1 MQSFYS
7 RGKLLLT
14 GEYVVL
20 DGALALAIPSKLGQ
34 YLTVQ
39 PIIGSKLIW
48 NSINK
53 DGKIWFEDSFSL
65 NKGKIKGDKKNEIS
79 KRLAIIL
86 SAAKNLN
93 EGFLKSNI
101 GFKVTTKLEFS
112 RSWGL
117 GTSSTLINN
126 IALWANF
133 DAYKLLEMTFGG
145 SGYDIACAQNNS
157 ALTYQLKGDD
167 KQINLVNF
175 NPEFKRQLFFIHLN
189 KKQDS
194 RKGISTYNLQK
205 KEITNSISE
214 ISKITSKVLTCD
226 NLKDFETLINE
237 HEAIISDIIKIKP
250 VKETLFKD
258 YNGAIKSLGAWG
270 GDFIL
275 ATGSLE
281 EMKYFRNK
289 GYKTILSFNDILL

>member
-20 DGALALAIPSKLGQ
+20 DGALSLAVPSKLGQ
-34 YLTVQ
+34 NLTVQ
-39 PIIGSKLIW
+39 PTDYSKLIW

-53 DGKIWFEDSFSL
+53 DGKIWFENSFSP
-65 NKGKIKGDKKNEIS
+65 NKGKITADKKNEMS
-79 KRLAIIL
+79 MRLANIL
-86 SAAKNLN
+86 NAAKTLN
-93 EGFLKSNI
+93 KDFLKSNI
-101 GFKVTTKLEFS
+101 GFSVTTTLEFS

-126 IALWANF
+126 IALWANV

-157 ALTYQLKGDD
+157 ALTYQLKGND
-167 KQINLVNF
+167 KQINLVDF
-175 NPEFKRQLFFIHLN
+175 NPEFKQELFFIHLN

-194 RKGISTYNLQK
+194 REGISTYNLQK

-214 ISKITSKVLTCD
+214 ISNITSKVLNC
-226 NLKDFETLINE
+226 NSLKGFETLITE

-275 ATGSLE
+275 ATGTLK
-281 EMKYFRNK
+281 EMNYFKKK
-289 GYKTILSFNDILL
+289 GYNTILSFNDILL

>member
-7 RGKLLLT
+7 RGKLLVT

-20 DGALALAIPSKLGQ
+20 DGALALAVPSKLGQ
-34 YLTVQ
+34 DLIVQ
-39 PIIGSKLIW
+39 PINDSKLIW
-48 NSINK
+48 NSLNE

-65 NKGKIKGDKKNEIS
+65 NKGKIKVDKKNEIS
-79 KRLAIIL
+79 KRLANIL
-86 SAAKNLN
+86 NAAKTLN
-93 EGFLKSNI
+93 EDFLNSNI
-101 GFKVTTKLEFS
+101 GFRVTTTLEFS
-112 RSWGL
+112 NSWGL
-117 GTSSTLINN
+117 GSSSTLINN
-126 IALWANF
+126 IALWANV
-133 DAYKLLEMTFGG
+133 DAYKLLEITFGG

-175 NPEFKRQLFFIHLN
+175 NPDFEHELFFIHLN

>member
-79 KRLAIIL
+79 KRLANIL

-226 NLKDFETLINE
+226 NLNDFETLVTE

-250 VKETLFKD
+250 VKETLFND

-281 EMKYFRNK
+281 EMKYFKNK
-289 GYKTILSFNDILL
+289 GYNTILSFNDILL

>member
-7 RGKLLLT
+7 RGKLLVT

-20 DGALALAIPSKLGQ
+20 DGALALAVPSKLGQ
-34 YLTVQ
+34 HLTVQ
-39 PIIGSKLIW
+39 PINDSKLIW
-48 NSINK
+48 NSLNE

-65 NKGKIKGDKKNEIS
+65 NRGKIKGDKKNEIS
-79 KRLAIIL
+79 KRLANIL
-86 SAAKNLN
+86 NASKTLN
-93 EGFLKSNI
+93 EDFLNSNI
-101 GFKVTTKLEFS
+101 GFRVTTTLEFS
-112 RSWGL
+112 NSWGL
-117 GTSSTLINN
+117 GSSSTLINN
-126 IALWANF
+126 IALWANV

-175 NPEFKRQLFFIHLN
+175 NPEFKQELFFIHLN

-214 ISKITSKVLTCD
+214 ISKITSKVLKCH
-226 NLKDFETLINE
+226 NLKEFETLVTE

-250 VKETLFKD
+250 VKETLFND